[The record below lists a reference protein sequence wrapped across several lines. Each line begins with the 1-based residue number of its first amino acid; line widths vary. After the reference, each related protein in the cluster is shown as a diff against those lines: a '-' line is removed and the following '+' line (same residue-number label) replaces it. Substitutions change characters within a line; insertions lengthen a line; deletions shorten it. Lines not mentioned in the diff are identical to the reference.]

1 MIKGSN
7 MFSKNTIKN
16 FKLSGFTLAE
26 VLITLGIIGV
36 VAAITIPNLMT
47 SYKRIVLDSKFR
59 KTYANLHQVVKQ
71 WQDYEEDD
79 VYALYYDATDKK
91 GDALRTSFYSFLK
104 GSYNANVGP
113 ESGLKTYYTSAKGS
127 TTKVHYCPPSSCA
140 HPYVKSF
147 SGYDGVT
154 YKISARDGFINIAV
168 DINGYDS
175 PPNKWGID
183 LFDFDYTSDNVLKTP
198 IYGCTKGNCSTYFQ
212 SSSTHVN
219 DGIGCTTCAVVDR
232 DYFKRIQL

>member
-1 MIKGSN
+1 MSIMIKGSN

-91 GDALRTSFYSFLK
+91 GDALRTSLYSFLK

-113 ESGLKTYYTSAKGS
+113 ESGLKTYYNVS
-127 TTKVHYCPPSSCA
+127 HC
-140 HPYVKSF
+140 SF
-147 SGYDGVT
+147 YNLMSWGMLSYRKPRLN
-154 YKISARDGFINIAV
+154 YKRF
-168 DINGYDS
+168 
-175 PPNKWGID
+175 
-183 LFDFDYTSDNVLKTP
+183 
-198 IYGCTKGNCSTYFQ
+198 
-212 SSSTHVN
+212 
-219 DGIGCTTCAVVDR
+219 
-232 DYFKRIQL
+232 